1 MVLFFT
7 LKALQNF
14 EYLKGIKI
22 IKFQRWKSKK
32 EWSKCPNT
40 APEPRGSEAVS
51 WDLARSAQGC
61 KSFF

>member
-14 EYLKGIKI
+14 EYLK
-22 IKFQRWKSKK
+22 RWKSKK
-32 EWSKCPNT
+32 EWSKRPNT
-40 APEPRGSEAVS
+40 ASEPRGSEAVS
-51 WDLARSAQGC
+51 LDSAPSAQGC